1 MFSQVT
7 SVLTVIYLLF
17 MGVTMNTKNFTSA
30 LIFKIIPMFLAA
42 GMAVVVLKMF
52 GFLIQI
58 G

>member
-52 GFLIQI
+52 GFLI
-58 G
+58 